1 MLKVDEKELIRR
13 AYLLDG
19 QSERQIAKAQKH
31 SRHSVSAAIAGSQT
45 ATYHMSQPRAAPVMD
60 AVKAIVD
67 SWLVADQTAPRKQ
80 RHTAHRIFE
89 RLVTEQGFKGKEP
102 TVRRFVRLRRA
113 ELDPP
118 EAFLLLEYSAGM
130 DAQCDFGEAQVILA
144 GQPITVQ
151 LFCMRLCFSK
161 AAFICA
167 FPHQRQE
174 AFLAGQRRAFEFY
187 GAVPHRIWYDNLKTA
202 VQRILVGHR
211 REEQQAFVAFRS
223 HYLFESRFCTP
234 GEGHEKG
241 LIENLVGYAR
251 RNFLVPVPEVQSLE
265 ALNTELLARCQHEE
279 HRRLQG
285 ESQTIGERWNVERTA
300 MLPLPKY
307 AYECCRVAPARVN
320 RFSLV
325 TFETNRYSVPT
336 EYAGRQVLVKASVD
350 RLQVSLAERVIAD
363 HQRSYQREG
372 DILDPQHF
380 LRLLLERPGAWEHT
394 KAIREW
400 QTRWP
405 SVYERY
411 WAVLRRQS
419 PEPQNV
425 REFVRILM
433 LERAF
438 TEAGLAT
445 ALEWALTARCYTCEG
460 VLRHLR
466 EQSVAA
472 GEMPASFMPTSSE
485 PPPLKVAA
493 PDLAQYQQL
502 TLAGG
507 QHGN

>member
-1 MLKVDEKELIRR
+1 MIQVDEKELIRR

-19 QSERQIAKAQKH
+19 QSERQIAKERKH
-31 SRHSVSAAIAGSQT
+31 SRNSVAAVVADPKT
-45 ATYHMSQPRAAPVMD
+45 ATYRLTQPRAAPVMD
-60 AVKAIVD
+60 AVKAIVNA
-67 SWLVADQTAPRKQ
+67 WLVADQTAPRKQ

-102 TVRRFVRLRRA
+102 TVRRYVRFRRA
-113 ELDPP
+113 ELEPP

-130 DAQCDFGEAQVILA
+130 DAQCDFGEAEVILA

-151 LFCMRLCFSK
+151 LFCMRLCYSK
-161 AAFICA
+161 AAFVCA

-174 AFLAGQRRAFEFY
+174 AFLEGQRRAFEFF
-187 GAVPHRIWYDNLKTA
+187 GAVPRRIWYDNLKTA
-202 VQRILVGHR
+202 VQKVLVGHR
-211 REEQQAFVAFRS
+211 REEQQAFLAFRS

-251 RNFLVPVPEVQSLE
+251 RNFLVPVPEVLSLVT
-265 ALNTELLARCQHEE
+265 LNTELLARCQQEE
-279 HRRLQG
+279 MRRLQG
-285 ESQTIGERWNVERTA
+285 ESQTIGERWTEERGA
-300 MLPLPKY
+300 MLPLPTHP
-307 AYECCRVAPARVN
+307 YECCRIVPARVN

-350 RLQVSLAERVIAD
+350 RLQVALEDQVIAD
-363 HQRSYQREG
+363 HLRSYQREG

-380 LRLLLERPGAWEHT
+380 LRLLLERPGAWEHA

-400 QTRWP
+400 QARWP
-405 SVYERY
+405 QVYSRY
-411 WAVLRRQS
+411 WAALRGQS

-433 LERAF
+433 LERTF
-438 TEAGLAT
+438 TEPRLAA
-445 ALEWALTARCYTCEG
+445 ALEWALAARCYTCEG

-466 EQSVAA
+466 EQTAGV
-472 GEMPASFMPTSSE
+472 GEMPASSLTTQAERAMP
-485 PPPLKVAA
+485 KVAL

-507 QHGN
+507 RHGN

>member
-1 MLKVDEKELIRR
+1 MIKVDEKELIRR

-19 QSERQIAKAQKH
+19 QSERQIAKERKH
-31 SRHSVSAAIAGSQT
+31 SRNSIAVVVADPQT
-45 ATYHMSQPRAAPVMD
+45 ATYRLTQPRAAPVMD
-60 AVKAIVD
+60 AVKAIVNA
-67 SWLVADQTAPRKQ
+67 WLVADQTAPKKQ

-102 TVRRFVRLRRA
+102 TVRRYVRLRRA
-113 ELDPP
+113 EIEVP

-130 DAQCDFGEAQVILA
+130 DAQCDFGEADVILD

-151 LFCMRLCFSK
+151 LFCMRLCYSK
-161 AAFICA
+161 AAFVCA

-174 AFLAGQRRAFEFY
+174 AFLEGQRRAFEFF
-187 GAVPHRIWYDNLKTA
+187 GAVPRRIWYDNLKTA
-202 VQRILVGHR
+202 VHKILVGHR
-211 REEQQAFVAFRS
+211 REEQQAFLAFRS

-251 RNFLVPVPEVQSLE
+251 RNFLVPVPAVPSLV
-265 ALNTELLARCQHEE
+265 ALNTELLARCQQEE
-279 HRRLQG
+279 TRRLQG
-285 ESQTIGERWNVERTA
+285 ESQTIGERWTEERGA
-300 MLPLPKY
+300 MLPLPPHPY
-307 AYECCRVAPARVN
+307 DCCRIVPARVN
-320 RFSLV
+320 RYSLV

-336 EYAGRQVLVKASVD
+336 EYAGRQVLVKAFVD
-350 RLQVSLAERVIAD
+350 RLHVALEDRVIAD
-363 HQRSYQREG
+363 HLRSYQREG

-380 LRLLLERPGAWEHT
+380 LRLLLERPGAWEHS
-394 KAIREW
+394 KAIHEW
-400 QTRWP
+400 QARWP
-405 SVYERY
+405 PGYARY
-411 WAVLRRQS
+411 WAALRRQS
-419 PEPQNV
+419 PEPQSV

-433 LERAF
+433 LERTFA
-438 TEAGLAT
+438 EPRLAA

-466 EQSVAA
+466 EQ
-472 GEMPASFMPTSSE
+472 MTPAEDELATA
-485 PPPLKVAA
+485 PPMSPERPRPKVAL

-507 QHGN
+507 RHGN